1 MMRVPRRR
9 IAAPA
14 ATRDA
19 AERSLL
25 ARKAATTS
33 AATASSLSDNPGD
46 EIHGDLLTSLPEEGS
61 PKAGSGA
68 SPRSVA
74 KAIASFGGISTPKA
88 IALSPYGQRAFGPP
102 CLAGCSL
109 FWDILLSNANRHA
122 CAAPAV
128 SV

>member
-14 ATRDA
+14 AIRDA

-68 SPRSVA
+68 SPRSLAQGDGAAVVGSTSE
-74 KAIASFGGISTPKA
+74 AIVSSSA
-88 IALSPYGQRAFGPP
+88 GQR
-102 CLAGCSL
+102 C
-109 FWDILLSNANRHA
+109 RT
-122 CAAPAV
+122 
-128 SV
+128 

>member
-14 ATRDA
+14 AIRDA

-74 KAIASFGGISTPKA
+74 NPIVSSATGERRKRSCAPA
-88 IALSPYGQRAFGPP
+88 
-102 CLAGCSL
+102 LAG
-109 FWDILLSNANRHA
+109 A
-122 CAAPAV
+122 CFTPNLT
-128 SV
+128 